1 MKGNNATPINHP
13 EYAPFP
19 VDEYL
24 DRVNRIRGEM
34 RIRDIDALIVTSKEN
49 VVYFTGLQTIGWDSK
64 HRPIVVIIPCD
75 EHQPVVMVLPE
86 TLLNVAHETSW
97 VNNLKPWGGWRV
109 KDAAPD
115 PITGAGQ
122 IMRELGLADRRIGFE
137 LGYGQRLGMS
147 QADYEGLRAQLPA
160 AVIVDGSDALWQ
172 VRMIKSPR
180 EVDALRKVCD
190 ATTKAFEDG
199 FAALHEGMNEREIA
213 GVMFSRMATE
223 TNDRPG
229 FVMVRSGPRKYP
241 MMNVLPFDKPMNRGD
256 LIVVDAGA
264 VYRDYWADFM
274 RMACMGEPT
283 AEQRRF
289 FDATLESQQ
298 AGVDI
303 VRPGITGHEI
313 FQACY
318 DVLVKRGLKDHA
330 TIERVGHGLG
340 LDVHE
345 PPSLARGS
353 EVVVRPGMVLTVEP
367 VFWDKPNGRIGNFAL
382 EDVVVVTEDG
392 YELLSLF
399 PKHLHIVSPA

>member
-1 MKGNNATPINHP
+1 MTNKQALSVNNP
-13 EYAPFP
+13 EFAPFP
-19 VDEYL
+19 ADEYTL
-24 DRVNRIRGEM
+24 RIDRMRREMAARGLET
-34 RIRDIDALIVTSKEN
+34 LIVTSKEN

-75 EHQPVVMVLPE
+75 DAIPVAMVLPE
-86 TLLNVAHETSW
+86 TLLNVAQETSW
-97 VNNLKPWGGWRV
+97 ITELKPWGGWRV

-115 PITGAGQ
+115 PITGAGDV
-122 IMRELGLADRRIGFE
+122 MRALGLDGGRIGFE
-137 LGYGQRLGMS
+137 FGYGQRLGMS
-147 QADYEGLRAQLPA
+147 QTDYESLRAQLPNA
-160 AVIVDGSDALWQ
+160 TIVDGSEALWQ
-172 VRMIKSPR
+172 VRMIKSAR
-180 EVDALRKVCD
+180 EIEALRKVCD

-199 FAALHEGMNEREIA
+199 FAALHDGMSEREIA
-213 GVMFSRMATE
+213 GVMFSRMAAE
-223 TNDRPG
+223 TCDRPG

-241 MMNVLPFDKPMNRGD
+241 MMNVLPFDKPMVKGD

-274 RMACMGEPT
+274 RMACIGEPT

-298 AGVDI
+298 AGVDA
-303 VRPGITGHEI
+303 VRPGATADDI
-313 FQACY
+313 FSACY
-318 DVLVKRGLKDHA
+318 EVLVKRGLKEHA

-353 EVVVRPGMVLTVEP
+353 DVVIEPGMVLTVEP
-367 VFWDKPNGRIGNFAL
+367 VFWDKPDARIGNFAL

-399 PKHLHIVSPA
+399 PKELHIV